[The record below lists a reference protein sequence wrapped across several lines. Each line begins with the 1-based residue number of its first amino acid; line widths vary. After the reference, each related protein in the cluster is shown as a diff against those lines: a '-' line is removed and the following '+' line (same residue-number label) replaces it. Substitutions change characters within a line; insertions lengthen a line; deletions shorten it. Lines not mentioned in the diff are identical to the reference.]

1 MFVVRLPE
9 RLMAFEIDYRINL
22 CWDGFEEWIIPSPLD
37 VHLYHWAGLVVG
49 VMCLASL
56 TVQDRPGPGFPS
68 SSSSRIS
75 EQRVRAERRRV
86 SVAGAGGVCWA
97 GPTPQLSDRLK
108 LTHNLRDMS
117 VSENSQDSNLI

>member
-1 MFVVRLPE
+1 MDLKNVL
-9 RLMAFEIDYRINL
+9 
-22 CWDGFEEWIIPSPLD
+22 SPLD

-117 VSENSQDSNLI
+117 VSENSKDYNLIKFYRGMIELSPSYPNIKHRLI